1 MLGRAAERLDAYTLE
16 LQRHGL
22 DACERE
28 VRWLEELIATERSG
42 RSPGTDVGTNRTPPR
57 TPRPVTDN
65 RRTHNSPSLIKKE
78 AATMGSVRVAIV
90 GVGNCASS
98 LVQGVEYYRNAD
110 PTDRVPGLMH
120 VEFGDYHVS
129 DVQFVAAFDV
139 DAKKVGQDLAEA
151 IVASE
156 NNTIKL
162 ADVPP
167 TGDHRAA
174 RPDLRRPRPVLPGD
188 RAGVGRGGGGRRGR
202 AARGQGRR
210 RRLLPAGRFG
220 RRRTSSTPRPRSTP
234 AARSSTRCPSSS
246 RPTRCG
252 RRSSTDAG
260 LPIVGDDIKS
270 QVGATIVHRALAK
283 LFEDRGVELL
293 RTYQLNFGGN
303 MDFMNML
310 ERNRLV
316 SKKISKTQSVTS
328 QIPHEMSKSDV
339 HIGPSDHV
347 PWLDDRKWAYIRL
360 EGRSFGDVPLNAEL
374 KLEVWDSPN
383 SAGVIIDA
391 VRAAKIALDRKIGGP
406 ILSASSYFMKSPP
419 VQYNDHD
426 AKQSVEDFITGTIER

>member
-1 MLGRAAERLDAYTLE
+1 
-16 LQRHGL
+16 
-22 DACERE
+22 
-28 VRWLEELIATERSG
+28 
-42 RSPGTDVGTNRTPPR
+42 
-57 TPRPVTDN
+57 
-65 RRTHNSPSLIKKE
+65 
-78 AATMGSVRVAIV
+78 MGSVRVAIV

-110 PTDRVPGLMH
+110 PNDRVPGLMH
-120 VEFGDYHVS
+120 VVFGDYHVS
-129 DVQFVAAFDV
+129 DVTFVAAFDV
-139 DAKKVGQDLAEA
+139 DAKKVGMDLAEA

-156 NNTIKL
+156 NNTLKL
-162 ADVPP
+162 CDVPP
-167 TGDHRAA
+167 TGVTVQRGPTFDGLGQYYREIIDESSAEPVDVAQALRDAEVDVVVSYLPVGSEQADKFYAQAA
-174 RPDLRRPRPVLPGD
+174 IDAGCAFVNALPVFIASNPEW
-188 RAGVGRGGGGRRGR
+188 A
-202 AARGQGRR
+202 QK
-210 RRLLPAGRFG
+210 F
-220 RRRTSSTPRPRSTP
+220 
-234 AARSSTRCPSSS
+234 
-246 RPTRCG
+246 
-252 RRSSTDAG
+252 TDAG

-310 ERNRLV
+310 ERTRLV

-328 QIPHEMSKSDV
+328 QIPHEMQRSDV

-360 EGRSFGDVPLNAEL
+360 EGRSFGDAPLNAEL

-391 VRAAKIALDRKIGGP
+391 VRAAKIAKDRGIGGP
-406 ILSASSYFMKSPP
+406 LLSASSYFMKSPP
-419 VQYNDHD
+419 QQYSDHD
-426 AKQSVEDFITGTIER
+426 AKEAVEAFIRGETPR